1 MGNNM
6 GCNNSRNDT
15 DENEN
20 DEKKPVLSV
29 SEKNALSNA
38 TKERRSNQRLLEN
51 MVHEEFDRDIDT
63 VYHTKKTDILG
74 SGLCGIV
81 RICIHRQTKIK
92 YALKTLD
99 KKKVKDENLDKLKN
113 EIRIMASLGHPNI
126 VRLHECFENPDKIYL
141 VMEVCT
147 GGELL
152 DRLHRQAEKRYTEKD
167 ACKLVHTMLGSIRY
181 CHEHQIVHR
190 DLKLENFLFES
201 KLPDAELKLIDF
213 GLSQHFKPAEVLS
226 TPVGTPYYV
235 APEVLGGAYD
245 AKCDVWAIGVIA
257 YMLVSGSPP
266 FYGTSDAETLRA
278 VQEGVVLFNQKHFR
292 GVNDSAK
299 NFISECLTK
308 NPLDRP
314 SAEEALRHEWFK
326 TLADNKEPVSLNI
339 IDRLRGFEKKSALH
353 RLCMEV
359 VAHSMTT
366 EQIRNLRKE
375 FKTLDTEGSG
385 EISYE
390 ALKQVMR
397 NFSTITDEDV
407 DLIFKNA
414 RSGWEHTGRINYHEF
429 IAATISLSEINEEN
443 MKLAFEKMSNRNGFI
458 TFDDI
463 HDLLGKD
470 ATNQDVEDMLLEL
483 GLSRDSHISYQQ
495 FENIMR
501 EGVVDPNC
509 SSPVGLERRF
519 SVRKGPIGVE
529 RRPGATPLPVDLP
542 AIIRAHSQECD
553 TSAIALAAAAAQ
565 STNIVNFLTAPEL
578 RRNTPRSL
586 VKDVERLAVASTSS
600 TTSST
605 LSDTS
610 SAVSRSPN
618 SKLQLITSTAITTA
632 TARPPEYSSRATVS
646 SPIMP
651 SY

>member
-1 MGNNM
+1 M

-15 DENEN
+15 DEN

-29 SEKNALSNA
+29 DEKNALSNA
-38 TKERRSNQRLLEN
+38 TKERRSNQHLLEN

-126 VRLHECFENPDKIYL
+126 VRLHECFETPDKIYL

-201 KLPDAELKLIDF
+201 RLPDAELKLIDF

-299 NFISECLTK
+299 SFITECLTK
-308 NPLDRP
+308 NPIDRP
-314 SAEEALRHEWFK
+314 SAEEAMRHDWFK
-326 TLADNKEPVSLNI
+326 ILVDTKDPVSLNI
-339 IDRLRGFEKKSALH
+339 IDRLRGFESKSALH

-375 FKTLDTEGSG
+375 FKIMDTDQSG
-385 EISYE
+385 EISYDS
-390 ALKQVMR
+390 LRQVMKTY
-397 NFSTITDEDV
+397 SSITDEDV

-429 IAATISLSEINEEN
+429 IAATISLSEINEDN

-470 ATNQDVEDMLLEL
+470 ATNEEVENMLLEL
-483 GLSRDSHISYQQ
+483 GLDRHSQISYQQ
-495 FENIMR
+495 FESIMR
-501 EGVVDPNC
+501 EGVVDPNT
-509 SSPVGLERRF
+509 SSKGIERKF
-519 SVRKGPIGVE
+519 SVHKGPIGVE
-529 RRPGATPLPVDLP
+529 RRPGATPVPVDLP
-542 AIIRAHSQECD
+542 TIIRAHSQECD
-553 TSAIALAAAAAQ
+553 TSAIAMAAAATQ
-565 STNIVNFLTAPEL
+565 SATPITFLTGGTFDQAT
-578 RRNTPRSL
+578 RRNTPSSL
-586 VKDVERLAVASTSS
+586 QREIERLASS
-600 TTSST
+600 S
-605 LSDTS
+605 
-610 SAVSRSPN
+610 
-618 SKLQLITSTAITTA
+618 TSTASSTVSETE
-632 TARPPEYSSRATVS
+632 TRQQLLPRPPEYTSRTSAGSPLSSS
-646 SPIMP
+646 
-651 SY
+651 